1 MPDIENT
8 VESIN
13 SIKYKYPDLRQSSKN
28 ISFAKTYAGTWI
40 TLVNNCGLTPENAK
54 RIEERYDE
62 LYKVSKEWVHQK
74 IVQAQKDG
82 YVTGAFG
89 LRVRTPILSKTKGNY
104 EKDSKASAEART
116 AGNALGQG
124 WGLLNDRAM
133 NAVLSRAKEAGYQ
146 YDILPVCKIHDAT
159 YYLVRN
165 KAHIVAW
172 LNNVIVEEAKWQDH
186 PVIYHPEVGLSANM
200 DIFYPTWADQI
211 SLPDKINPVELI
223 KLMNDKVNS
232 NDTGDTN

>member
-1 MPDIENT
+1 MQNLNNTGDSLLTIDEDIEEISIISSDVYN
-8 VESIN
+8 VEMIN
-13 SIKYKYPDLRQSSKN
+13 SFGSTYKHLRQQSKAPQLT
-28 ISFAKTYAGTWI
+28 FALTYGGTWI
-40 TLVNNCGLTPENAK
+40 TLVNNCGLTLENAK

-146 YDILPVCKIHDAT
+146 YDILPVCKIH
-159 YYLVRN
+159 
-165 KAHIVAW
+165 
-172 LNNVIVEEAKWQDH
+172 
-186 PVIYHPEVGLSANM
+186 
-200 DIFYPTWADQI
+200 
-211 SLPDKINPVELI
+211 
-223 KLMNDKVNS
+223 
-232 NDTGDTN
+232 